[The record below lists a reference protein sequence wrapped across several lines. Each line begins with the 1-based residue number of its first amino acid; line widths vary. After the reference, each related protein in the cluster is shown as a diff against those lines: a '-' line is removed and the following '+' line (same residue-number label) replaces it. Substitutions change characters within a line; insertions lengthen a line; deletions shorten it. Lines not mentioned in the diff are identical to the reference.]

1 MNSYRYLY
9 YKLYCIW
16 LKKKDEPENAAIN
29 AVITLTFLLY
39 VNLFSIPLLVMAIYK
54 KDFINLPE
62 INLNRSVW
70 LSVILIGTGILN
82 YFSLARKRQHDK
94 IFEEFKMESKGKS
107 KKGIIYTLLYL
118 TISLGIPLYIFLFT
132 SPL

>member
-1 MNSYRYLY
+1 
-9 YKLYCIW
+9 LYCIW